1 MASTACYAADADFV
15 KVPPMPRAAA
25 ALLLSLLGPLA
36 ALGPRGLPV
45 WLLLLAVVS
54 AWGLIGERRRP
65 VPPAD
70 LPATLAGIAFVVWAA
85 VTAAWS
91 PSARAAL
98 TALEIA
104 YVGAGAFL
112 IWSWLAGMDAA
123 GRRRLTR
130 IAAASIAAGMTVYA
144 LEVAFDYPMN
154 RLWNGDRPAEWF
166 AGSNVPKRGAAL
178 LALLA
183 WPLAAFAAAEVPP
196 RLQRWAEAAVAA
208 LCVALATLLA
218 SRSALTAALIGGAA
232 YAAALAGQALRL
244 RRLLQIAV
252 AAAFIGAIPIGLTL
266 AAATADWP
274 ADGWARSALHR
285 FEIWGH
291 AANRALET
299 PLTGQGIDASRSL
312 PIKHEVSRFA
322 PLTNSAMPLHPH
334 NAFLHVWLEL
344 GLIGAALAG
353 FVAWRLLGR
362 ATAAATLGWSACAL
376 ALTSSAY
383 GVWQAWWMSGIV
395 VAGLLVALASR
406 DQASDAQ
413 KTP

>member
-1 MASTACYAADADFV
+1 
-15 KVPPMPRAAA
+15 MPRVVA

-45 WLLLLAVVS
+45 WLLLLAGVS
-54 AWGLIGERRRP
+54 AWGLIAERRRP
-65 VPPAD
+65 AFPAD
-70 LPATLAGIAFVVWAA
+70 LPTTAAALAFVIWAA
-85 VTAAWS
+85 VTASWS

-112 IWSWLAGMDAA
+112 IWNWLAGMDAA
-123 GRRRLTR
+123 ARRQMTR
-130 IAAASIAAGMTVYA
+130 IAAASIAVGMIVYA
-144 LEVAFDYPMN
+144 LEVAYDYPMN

-183 WPLAAFAAAEVPP
+183 WPLAAFAAAEVPS
-196 RLQRWAEAAVAA
+196 RFHRWAETAVAA
-208 LCVALATLLA
+208 ACVALASLLA
-218 SRSALTAALIGGAA
+218 SRSALTAALVGGAA
-232 YAAALAGQALRL
+232 YAAALAGQALKV
-244 RRLLQIAV
+244 RRALQIAM
-252 AAAFIGAIPIGLTL
+252 AAAFIGAVPMGLTL
-266 AAATADWP
+266 ATATADWP
-274 ADGWARSALHR
+274 TDGWARSALHR

-291 AANRALET
+291 AATRALES

-312 PIKHEVSRFA
+312 PIKGEVSRFA
-322 PLTNSAMPLHPH
+322 PLVNSAMPLHPH

-362 ATAAATLGWSACAL
+362 AHTAAALGWAACAL

-383 GVWQAWWMSGIV
+383 GVWQAWWMSGIAA
-395 VAGLLVALASR
+395 AGLLVALASR
-406 DQASDAQ
+406 DQAPDAPNAPETSH
-413 KTP
+413 TP

>member
-1 MASTACYAADADFV
+1 
-15 KVPPMPRAAA
+15 MPRAAA

-45 WLLLLAVVS
+45 WFLLLAAAS
-54 AWGLIGERRRP
+54 AWGLIAERRRLT
-65 VPPAD
+65 PPAD
-70 LPATLAGIAFVVWAA
+70 LPTTAAATAFVIWAA

-91 PSARAAL
+91 PSSRAAL

-104 YVGAGAFL
+104 YVAGGAFL
-112 IWSWLAGMDAA
+112 IWNWLADMDAA
-123 GRRRLTR
+123 VRRRLTR
-130 IAAASIAAGMTVYA
+130 IAAASIAFGMAVYA
-144 LEVAFDYPMN
+144 AEVAFDYPMN

-178 LALLA
+178 LVLLA
-183 WPLAAFAAAEVPP
+183 WPLAAFAAAEAPA
-196 RLQRWAEAAVAA
+196 RARRWAEAVVAA
-208 LCVALATLLA
+208 LCVGLATLLA
-218 SRSALTAALIGGAA
+218 SRSALTAALIGGAG
-232 YAAALAGQALRL
+232 YAAALAGQAPRL

-252 AAAFIGAIPIGLTL
+252 AAGFIAAVPIGLTL
-266 AAATADWP
+266 ATATADWP
-274 ADGWARSALHR
+274 TDGWARSALHR

-291 AANRALET
+291 AATRTLES

-312 PIKHEVSRFA
+312 PIKGEVSRFA
-322 PLTNSAMPLHPH
+322 PLVNSAMPLHPH

-362 ATAAATLGWSACAL
+362 AAAPAALGWAACAL

-383 GVWQAWWMSGIV
+383 GVWQAWWMSGV
-395 VAGLLVALASR
+395 VAAGLLVALAGR
-406 DQASDAQ
+406 NQTP
-413 KTP
+413 KTGDSP